1 MVELDDSKE
10 DDEVSNFSESSF
22 IDDQA
27 GVTDFDFY
35 RQFANVEN
43 DIDNILNEA
52 RNGALQDID
61 QFDEISNLH
70 DGSENEI
77 EIDEFQNSEI
87 DLTKFKE
94 TLFPRVDEQ
103 QQKIENQFCRAL
115 LYALRFDNNGG
126 KNVCTKQD
134 FEKVINKDL
143 MEQIDRPDQFN
154 FIIQIQAF
162 LNMCY
167 EINSILSKFGRFF

>member
-1 MVELDDSKE
+1 MNNNK
-10 DDEVSNFSESSF
+10 
-22 IDDQA
+22 
-27 GVTDFDFY
+27 
-35 RQFANVEN
+35 
-43 DIDNILNEA
+43 
-52 RNGALQDID
+52 
-61 QFDEISNLH
+61 
-70 DGSENEI
+70 
-77 EIDEFQNSEI
+77 
-87 DLTKFKE
+87 
-94 TLFPRVDEQ
+94 
-103 QQKIENQFCRAL
+103 KIENQFRRVV
-115 LYALRFDNNGG
+115 LYALRFDKNGE